1 MQLLEIAMEPA
12 KQHRVERL
20 PKSFPVGSVYVVEGS
35 GGELGRLRVS
45 SRYLLTPE
53 GQRIEL
59 PVELGTGFARAL
71 PRRVRDGRLNGHG
84 GEAGKNILHWQKNLR
99 SSRNHR

>member
-1 MQLLEIAMEPA
+1 MEAA
-12 KQHRVERL
+12 KQRRVDCL
-20 PKSFPVGSVYVVEGS
+20 PRSFPVGSVYVVEGS

-59 PVELGTGFARAL
+59 PVELGAGIARVL
-71 PRRVRDGRLNGHG
+71 PRRVRNGRLNGHAAQG
-84 GEAGKNILHWQKNLR
+84 GKNILHRQKNLR
-99 SSRNHR
+99 SSRNHH